1 MRRMPSKASQ
11 RRMVN
16 YASQRNVHFL
26 SKGVSGKCSATILKL
41 NPLLGALL
49 LAEEGEK
56 KPALV
61 PYLDVSGKR
70 D

>member
-1 MRRMPSKASQ
+1 MQIILSKASQ

-26 SKGVSGKCSATILKL
+26 SEGASGKRSSTILKL

-61 PYLDVSGKR
+61 PNLDVSGKR